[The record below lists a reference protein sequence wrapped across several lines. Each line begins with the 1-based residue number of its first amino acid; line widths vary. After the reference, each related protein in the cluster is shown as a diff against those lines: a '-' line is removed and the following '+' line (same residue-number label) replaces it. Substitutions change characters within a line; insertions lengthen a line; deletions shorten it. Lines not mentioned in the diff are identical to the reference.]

1 MGSDSVGPDSSGCG
15 SGSCSGGSM
24 QGQLPQPENDSA
36 IIAYNLC
43 GVRHKI
49 AVMSGK
55 GGVGKSTVAVNL
67 AAALTAEGKKVGLLD
82 ADVHGPSVPMMLGL
96 PLEPLQA
103 YPDGIHPVVTDS
115 GLKVISIAFF
125 LDNPS
130 SPTIWRGPMKA
141 GLIKQ
146 FLQDVVWG
154 ELDYLIVDCPPGT
167 GDEPLSV
174 IQLMDQPTGAIIVT
188 TPQEVALAA
197 VKKSIAFCRVM
208 KLPILGIV
216 QNMDGFICPHC
227 GQGSDLF
234 RTGGGKKLAEILGIP
249 LLGSIPLTGEV
260 APSGDNGTPI
270 SLAVDSAVGSIF
282 HEIASSLDAE
292 LETGSSINQ

>member
-1 MGSDSVGPDSSGCG
+1 MGSNSSGCG
-15 SGSCSGGSM
+15 AGSCSGGNNV
-24 QGQLPQPENDSA
+24 QGRSLGPEDESA
-36 IIAYNLC
+36 AIAYNLC

-67 AAALTAEGKKVGLLD
+67 AAALASEGKKVGLLD

-96 PLEPLQA
+96 PAKPLPVF
-103 YPDGIHPVVTDS
+103 PDGIHPITTDS
-115 GLKVISIAFF
+115 GVKVISIAFF

-130 SPTIWRGPMKA
+130 SPTVWRGPMKA

-146 FLQDVVWG
+146 FLQDVAWG

-197 VKKSIAFCRVM
+197 VRKSIAFCRIM

-227 GQGSDLF
+227 GQASDPF
-234 RTGGGKKLAEILGIP
+234 RTGGGRKLAEILGIP
-249 LLGSIPLTGEV
+249 LLGSIPLTGEM
-260 APSGDNGTPI
+260 APSGDNGTPV
-270 SLAVDSAVGSIF
+270 SLAAESTVGNIF
-282 HEIASSLDAE
+282 KDIADLLDAD
-292 LETGSSINQ
+292 LMSASLTDQ

>member
-1 MGSDSVGPDSSGCG
+1 
-15 SGSCSGGSM
+15 
-24 QGQLPQPENDSA
+24 
-36 IIAYNLC
+36 
-43 GVRHKI
+43 
-49 AVMSGK
+49 MSGK

-67 AAALTAEGKKVGLLD
+67 AAALSAEGKKVGLLD

-96 PLEPLQA
+96 RPEPLKA
-103 YPDGIHPVVTDS
+103 FPDGIHPVVTDS

-154 ELDYLIVDCPPGT
+154 DLDYLIVDCPPGT

-174 IQLMDQPTGAIIVT
+174 IQLMEEPTGAIIVT

-197 VKKSIAFCRVM
+197 VKKSIAFCRLM
-208 KLPILGIV
+208 KLPIMGIV

-227 GQGSDLF
+227 GLASDPF
-234 RTGGGKKLAEILGIP
+234 RTGGGQKLAEILGIP

-260 APSGDNGTPI
+260 ASSGDNGTPV
-270 SLAVDSAVGSIF
+270 SLVGDSAVGNIF
-282 HEIASSLDAE
+282 TEIATSLDAD
-292 LETGSSINQ
+292 LENTCSIEQ